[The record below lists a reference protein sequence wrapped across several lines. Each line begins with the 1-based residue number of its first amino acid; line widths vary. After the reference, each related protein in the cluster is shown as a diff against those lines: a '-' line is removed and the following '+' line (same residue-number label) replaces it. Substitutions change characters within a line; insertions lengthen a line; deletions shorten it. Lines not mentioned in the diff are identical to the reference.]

1 MLFVKHKLTQ
11 ASLTWPLIS
20 RPFSNLFAF
29 LLFPNRTEPSCFGM
43 TYLSCR
49 VRDSFTLQTHKF
61 RMWLSECVS
70 VCVCDS
76 VRPIHRPLKNPSK
89 LYTQRNW
96 PHRNHETCRIFLR
109 KIRQSITGACQTK
122 EIDDYTGWTM
132 NVGLRVV
139 SGMQSRCSCERLSLV
154 QKWPFWY
161 GNWMFSF
168 ICALIRSFKHSSRP
182 LSQLVNKEVFLNE
195 QLSNNSLQMKNR

>member
-1 MLFVKHKLTQ
+1 M
-11 ASLTWPLIS
+11 
-20 RPFSNLFAF
+20 
-29 LLFPNRTEPSCFGM
+29 
-43 TYLSCR
+43 R
-49 VRDSFTLQTHKF
+49 VC
-61 RMWLSECVS
+61 E
-70 VCVCDS
+70 CVCDS

-89 LYTQRNW
+89 LHTQRNW

-168 ICALIRSFKHSSRP
+168 ICALIRSFKHSSIQAGLFHNWSIKKFSWTNNYPIIRCKWRIVKQLEQQYHRSTFD
-182 LSQLVNKEVFLNE
+182 LSPVCWCFFCIAALFFLLLGME
-195 QLSNNSLQMKNR
+195 SARAVSNPVCLFWNYNF